1 MKKHK
6 KFNPSTVGFLQ
17 ALGAAAY
24 CALVVFVIL
33 SFGKISAAPP
43 GFLGSLFMLV
53 LLVFSAAVTGSIVFG
68 YPAYLA
74 LHKKISEALSILA
87 FTALYLLG
95 IILIIVVL
103 ISSLS
108 Q

>member
-1 MKKHK
+1 MKKNK
-6 KFNPSTVGFLQ
+6 KLTPSTIGFLQ

-24 CALVVFVIL
+24 CALIVFVIM
-33 SFGKISAAPP
+33 SFSKNAAPP
-43 GFLGSLFMLV
+43 GFLGSLLILV

-74 LHKKISEALSILA
+74 LHKRFQEALYILA
-87 FTALYLLG
+87 FTAVYFLG
-95 IILIIVVL
+95 IILIIVIL
-103 ISSLS
+103 ITSL